1 MMRATARRVGG
12 RSFTGYGQRQMID
25 LAQAVVVVTGGT
37 SGIGLA
43 TARMV
48 RAMGA
53 RLVLNARTVPSADNT
68 ELRELLSDQARCI
81 FVAGDVRD
89 PQTSARIAH
98 DAVQAFG
105 GVDAAVH
112 SAGGPAPGTALSL
125 SYDSWLDAFDVHV
138 NSAFH
143 LFRALHPHL
152 ARTQGSLTLL
162 SSAAALRGCPGTI
175 AYQTVKAALIQ
186 MARALARDHAAEG
199 IRVNCVAPG
208 IIRTPFQSAM
218 TADAKRNNLE
228 NRIPLRR
235 EGTPEQVASLITQL
249 ITNEFITGETMVID
263 GGMSMRMV

>member
-1 MMRATARRVGG
+1 
-12 RSFTGYGQRQMID
+12 MID
-25 LAQAVVVVTGGT
+25 LTGAVVVVTGGT

-43 TARMV
+43 TAAAV
-48 RAMGA
+48 SAMGA
-53 RLVLNARTVPSADNT
+53 RLVLCARRAHAEEPK
-68 ELRELLSDQARCI
+68 LQELLSDSSRCI

-89 PQTSARIAH
+89 PRTSATIAQQAI
-98 DAVQAFG
+98 DAFG
-105 GVDAAVH
+105 RIDAAVH

-125 SYDSWLDAFDVHV
+125 GYDQWLDAFDVHV

-152 ARTQGSLTLL
+152 AKSQGSLTLL

-186 MARALARDHAAEG
+186 MARALARDHATEG
-199 IRVNCVAPG
+199 IRINCVAPG

-218 TADAKRNNLE
+218 TEEAKRNNIE

-235 EGTPEQVASLITQL
+235 EGTPEQVASLIAQL
-249 ITNEFITGETMVID
+249 ITNEFITGQTMVID